1 MKILEIIPHLQS
13 GGGEKFTVDLTNALA
28 DAGHDCTIATL
39 YNPNTN
45 DILRSYIEPKVNTLS
60 FNKRLGADFRCMFR
74 IYKYIRKHKPDIVHA
89 HLSAIMYILV
99 AAIFCRKTRFYATI
113 HSEAKR
119 EAGAGLS
126 KWIRKFLFKC
136 NLTKAI
142 TISEES
148 EKSFEDFYGFSTTMI
163 QNGCS
168 KYKAS
173 ANSIE
178 QYIKYREN
186 VDFLFMHAGRI
197 HKVKNQEMLV
207 KAFDKVVKNG
217 VNARLIIAGRAEDKE
232 VYKQIEPYLSDK
244 IMYIGEQ
251 SDIRAIMSVSD
262 GFCLSSTMEGM
273 PITIIEA
280 FSVGCVPIVTPVGG
294 GINMIQN
301 EYNGYI
307 SKSVSIDDYYASIMQ
322 FANVSKEIK
331 ERLKLQ
337 CLKEYQE
344 KYSIDNTAKNYI
356 NIFCY
361 GK

>member
-1 MKILEIIPHLQS
+1 MKIFEVIPNLS
-13 GGGEKFTVDLTNALA
+13 TGGGEKFVIDIANTFANK
-28 DAGHDCTIATL
+28 GHDCTIATL
-39 YNPNTN
+39 FDPNKD
-45 DILRSYIEPKVNTLS
+45 DILRNYIQSNVNTTS
-60 FNKRLGADFRCMFR
+60 FSKRPGADLRCMFR

-89 HLSAIMYILV
+89 HLSAIMYIFV
-99 AAIFCRKTRFYATI
+99 AAIFCRKTRFFATI

-126 KWIRKFLFKC
+126 KWIRKLLFRY
-136 NLTKAI
+136 NLAKAI

-148 EKSFEDFYGFSTTMI
+148 ERSFEDFYGFPTTMI

-168 KYKAS
+168 KYKGS
-173 ANSIE
+173 DNSIE
-178 QYIKYREN
+178 KYTEYRKD
-186 VDFLFMHAGRI
+186 VDFLFVHAGRI

-232 VYKQIEPYLSDK
+232 VFKQIEPYLSDK

-294 GINMIQN
+294 CINMIQN

-322 FANVSKEIK
+322 FANASKEIK

-344 KYSIDNTAKNYI
+344 RYSIDNTAKNYI
-356 NIFCY
+356 STFCH